1 MRHLLRAIPLLAP
14 VLMAAPAC
22 NIIGPA
28 LYVAHGPDKV
38 KALFELPKERTVV
51 VFVDDRQSYLP
62 RRTLRQIIADQST
75 HDLLGAK
82 VVEKMIEPRGVLAA
96 STADQPGFPTDIVT
110 LGKSVGADLVIYVT
124 VDGFSL
130 SPDRQSYNPSARVRV
145 KVVDGVNEKGRVW
158 PDDLRG
164 YPLDVIMGE
173 RAGAMPDSPATII
186 AAEDRLG
193 AEVGRRVAELFY
205 SHEPNVGKVDRSQ

>member
-1 MRHLLRAIPLLAP
+1 MRHFPHAVLLLAP
-14 VLMAAPAC
+14 LLTAPAC
-22 NIIGPA
+22 NIVGPA

-38 KALFELPKERTVV
+38 KALFELPKERTAV

-62 RRTLRQIIADQST
+62 RRTLRQVIADQAT
-75 HDLLGAK
+75 KDLLGAK
-82 VVEKMIEPRGVLAA
+82 VVTKMVEPRGVLAA
-96 STADQPGFPTDIVT
+96 STADQPGFPTDIIT
-110 LGKSVGADLVIYVT
+110 LGKSVGADLVVYVT

-145 KVVDGVNEKGRVW
+145 KVVDGVDEKGRVW
-158 PDDLRG
+158 PEDLRG
-164 YPLDVIMGE
+164 HPLDVIMGE

-193 AEVGRRVAELFY
+193 AEVGQRVAELFY
-205 SHEPNVGKVDRSQ
+205 SHEPNVGKVDRSK